1 MVNQNE
7 IINIATINLNGET
20 WSSINRRP
28 RLPQKLYDIQH
39 IKKELTKSTKEG
51 IKIILKRD
59 IYDII
64 AVQELVFSEK
74 ERVEIEKGIEE
85 IKDATGKTI
94 YELICPQFPKRN
106 PHFTVGYIVRKKLQA
121 KINTI
126 NDKNTL
132 SNNRISK
139 LKFTIYD
146 KEFSIINMHVN
157 KYDID
162 IPVGNE
168 NTILLGD
175 MNACTEKQAT
185 DNKAINVEFLKRIE
199 NKGWIEVEREKI
211 YTWKSNRIEKKLD
224 HIYIYKDLDNQQSIV
239 TSAEPAVNFYYDQSG
254 FTDHTMLVIEF
265 PVININSSLQS

>member
-39 IKKELTKSTKEG
+39 IKEELTKSTKEG
-51 IKIILKRD
+51 IKIILEKD

-74 ERVEIEKGIEE
+74 ERAEIETVIEE

-94 YELICPQFPKRN
+94 YELICPQFLKRN
-106 PHFTVGYIVRKKLQA
+106 PHFTVGYIVRKNLQA
-121 KINTI
+121 EINTI

-139 LKFTIYD
+139 LKFTICD

-157 KYDID
+157 KYTID

-175 MNACTEKQAT
+175 MNACTENQAT
-185 DNKAINVEFLKRIE
+185 DNKAINVKFLKRIK
-199 NKGWIEVEREKI
+199 NKGWIEVESNEPI
-211 YTWKSNRIEKKLD
+211 YTWKSNGIEKKLD

-239 TSAEPAVNFYYDQSG
+239 TSAEPAVNFYY
-254 FTDHTMLVIEF
+254 
-265 PVININSSLQS
+265 NLQIIQCL